1 LPKPE
6 LSAVRIAITAGGEVS
21 SIGPIQASQLRIF
34 EKYGLKSELIQFEAT
49 ARGAAALQAGQV
61 DISISEGGSALN
73 SQLTDV
79 PFVAVAVGATTLTDN
94 LVCQSSIKT
103 AADVKGKTVA
113 IGGFGGP
120 SHAAALLSLKALNL
134 GATGAVITAV
144 GGQSARIAAI
154 QGGSVA
160 CGIVDKNLEA
170 DMVSQGF
177 SIVASVWKPPVQ
189 PFPRTALLVTEDF
202 LAKNPNTVLV
212 ALAAIL
218 EGQNLVWADPAGSA
232 QQWAQWAQIT
242 VDRAT
247 ALVKDYQTVGNRSLM
262 WPAEAFTNAQKVIA
276 AANPDII
283 DVKITD
289 AFDQSLLQKLVDIG
303 FYQKIGNPATTP

>member
-1 LPKPE
+1 
-6 LSAVRIAITAGGEVS
+6 LSAIRVAITAGGEVS
-21 SIGPIQASQLRIF
+21 SIGPIQASLLKLF
-34 EKYGLKSELIQFEAT
+34 EKYGLSSELIQFEAT

-94 LVCQSSIKT
+94 LVCQASIKT

-120 SHAAALLSLKALNL
+120 SHAAALLSLKALGL
-134 GATGAVITAV
+134 GATGATITPV
-144 GGQSARIAAI
+144 GGQTSRIAAV
-154 QGGSVA
+154 QGGSVG
-160 CGIVDKNLEA
+160 CSIVDKNLEA
-170 DMVSQGF
+170 EMKAAGLN
-177 SIVASVWKPPVQ
+177 IVASVWKPPIQ
-189 PFPRTALLVTEDF
+189 PFPRTALLVTKDF

-218 EGQNLVWADPAGSA
+218 EGQNLVWADPGGSA
-232 QQWAQWAQIT
+232 QRWAQWAQIT
-242 VDRAT
+242 VEKAT
-247 ALVKDYQTVGNRSLM
+247 PLVQDYQTVGNRSLM

-289 AFDQSLLQKLVDIG
+289 AFDQSLLQKLVDLG
-303 FYQKIGNPATTP
+303 FYKKINNPATTP